1 MNNIETLAITLSSQ
15 SLSEKV
21 LNNCLEQFFEFS
33 TNTENISIEP
43 ARFAKV
49 FVLLLKGYTK
59 HYNNK
64 LEKLSIGTTNKLHS
78 GFMNIHNI
86 ALQNMSIDNSSNLK
100 VIFLLKLLRED
111 ESTSPDK
118 LEKLRRC
125 VDSIMDLLPEIEI
138 VFNIKDNEGKYYF
151 PLSQVIQHII
161 GNYYNSSN
169 ETIDI
174 YDVRI
179 LQLAVRLF
187 QKDTDIQEILE
198 KLEKD
203 FNMRFI
209 HFLSGSCRIVDS
221 NDSLNYRKNKTMIFI
236 DKETNNVLVRNDDK
250 NYFSGENHIDTERD
264 CEGNP
269 IGYWI
274 ETPLGKGNFTSFNEI
289 IKKEAYRKILLKI
302 LFDEKKQ
309 NIFLEDSLFE
319 TIEGEIISVNPFC
332 FNDKY
337 IIYPIKSGYKTME
350 ELKEDEPEYNLF
362 SIKKPESD
370 NPYDRITFG
379 LCWFLLRQKAITTE
393 MLFAKRTNDDWYQNQ
408 IIENWIDNPLVTG
421 EDIKHL
427 MNKITEELSE
437 CCDTEG
443 VKNQDIK
450 SQCFLPLD
458 GMIVNTLCSKII
470 GKDSASYQ
478 IMHATESESN
488 SNEIITSGK
497 TIINKENIE
506 IIDESFEWSPITHF
520 KTIWI
525 IQGQQPDK
533 YYIANQYLLCD
544 AYTIQCIQKNSLP
557 YNTFKDNG
565 KELFSKLET
574 AMELFAEGFKDSSI
588 TKELFCLKCLEEQTF
603 LRILYNLVWL
613 KINTESQIEKYRS
626 IVKAHHSI
634 KFQQTK
640 NEIKELL
647 RKIEHG
653 TLVITKDLLPADSV
667 LASAYNNYYINT
679 AKRNKYNIY
688 CNEISREGGTY
699 QNYDKKITEIL
710 FITDN
715 SLKGNAT
722 IRALKKLFNKN
733 TTYLKDSKG
742 NKITI
747 TDIMEKNSIK
757 KLNIVCIFGTEEAKT
772 VIERFLE
779 TKQIQFEV
787 QVLKEIP
794 NCKTNERT
802 IKQALTLFPDNELN
816 QKDSFYMVFREFSM
830 PKKCIFPSVMIDNP
844 QKAICLFIRKKELK
858 DDKK

>member
-15 SLSEKV
+15 SISEKV
-21 LNNCLEQFFEFS
+21 LNDCLEQFFEFS
-33 TNTENISIEP
+33 TNTENISKEP

-59 HYNNK
+59 HYNNN

-86 ALQNMSIDNSSNLK
+86 ALQNMSVDDSSNLK

-111 ESTSPDK
+111 ESTNPDK
-118 LEKLRRC
+118 LDKLRKC
-125 VDSIMDLLPEIEI
+125 VDSIMDVLPEIEI

-161 GNYYNSSN
+161 GNYYKSSN

-187 QKDTDIQEILE
+187 QKDTDIQGILT

-209 HFLSGSCRIVDS
+209 HFLSGKCRIVDS

-236 DKETNNVLVRNDDK
+236 NKEKHSVLVRNDDK

-274 ETPLGKGNFTSFNEI
+274 ETPPRKGKFTSFNEI
-289 IKKEAYRKILLKI
+289 IKKEAYRKILLKL

-319 TIEGEIISVNPFC
+319 TVKGEIISVNPFC

-337 IIYPIKSGYKTME
+337 IIYPTKSGYKTMG
-350 ELKEDEPEYNLF
+350 ELEEDEPEYNLF

-408 IIENWIDNPLVTG
+408 IIENWIDNPQITG

-427 MNKITEELSE
+427 MNRIAKELSE
-437 CCDTEG
+437 CCDTEK
-443 VKNQDIK
+443 VKKQDIK

-458 GMIVNTLCSKII
+458 GRIVHTLCSKII

-478 IMHATESESN
+478 IMHATESEFN
-488 SNEIITSGK
+488 SSEITISGK
-497 TIINKENIE
+497 TVINIKNIE
-506 IIDESFEWSPITHF
+506 IIDESFEWSTITHF
-520 KTIWI
+520 NPIWI

-533 YYIANQYLLCD
+533 YYIANQYLLSG
-544 AYTIQCIQKNSLP
+544 AYKIQDIQKNCLP
-557 YNTFKDNG
+557 YNTFKDDG

-574 AMELFAEGFKDSSI
+574 AMELFAGGFKDSSI
-588 TKELFCLKCLEEQTF
+588 TKELYCLECLEEQIY

-613 KINTESQIEKYRS
+613 KINSKSQIDVYRT
-626 IVKAHHSI
+626 ILNAHRFI
-634 KFQQTK
+634 KFKQTVNDIK
-640 NEIKELL
+640 NIIN
-647 RKIEHG
+647 KIEQG
-653 TLVITKDLLPADSV
+653 TLVIPKDLLQADSV
-667 LASAYNNYYINT
+667 LAAANNNYYLNT
-679 AKRNKYNIY
+679 AKRNKYNMF
-688 CNEISREGGTY
+688 CNEISEKGGIY
-699 QNYDKKITEIL
+699 QIHNITINEIV

-722 IRALKKLFNKN
+722 KRALEKLFNN
-733 TTYLKDSKG
+733 NSTYLKDTKG

-747 TDIMEKNSIK
+747 PDIMKKNSIK
-757 KLNIVCIFGTEEAKT
+757 KLNIVCIFGTMEAQT

-779 TKQIQFEV
+779 TKQIQCEV
-787 QVLKEIP
+787 QVKEEILD
-794 NCKTNERT
+794 CKTNEET
-802 IKQALTLFPDNELN
+802 IQQALTLFPDSELN

-830 PKKCIFPSVMIDNP
+830 PKKCIFPSVMIDDP
-844 QKAICLFIRKKELK
+844 QKAICLFIRKKEL
-858 DDKK
+858 